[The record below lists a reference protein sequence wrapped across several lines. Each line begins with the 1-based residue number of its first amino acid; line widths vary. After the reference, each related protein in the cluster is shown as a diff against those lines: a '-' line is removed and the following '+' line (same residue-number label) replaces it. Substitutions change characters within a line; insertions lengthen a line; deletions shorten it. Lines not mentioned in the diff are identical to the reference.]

1 MAGIKVIPAKGKKKR
16 MPVAGKCS
24 PGKKLVGGKCVVDP
38 NYKKPKRGDQ
48 TYKKAI
54 ETALGKGSILENK
67 TFKTMK
73 DLATGLTAKKKEVK
87 KFPYTGP
94 MGTPFTDKEAR
105 VLREQLKKYK
115 KRTKKK

>member
-115 KRTKKK
+115 